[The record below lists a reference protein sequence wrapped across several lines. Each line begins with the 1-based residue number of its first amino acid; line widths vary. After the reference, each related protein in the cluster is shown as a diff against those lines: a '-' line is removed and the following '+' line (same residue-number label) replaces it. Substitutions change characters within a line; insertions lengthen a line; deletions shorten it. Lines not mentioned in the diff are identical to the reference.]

1 MLSDKTLRL
10 IGLSRGSGGAA
21 CGASAL
27 IAAIKRKK
35 CFLAF
40 IARDCGTSTFDKF
53 INMCSEHKIP
63 VILCDSKQILG
74 SAAGYGEKAVL
85 GITNAAMAQG
95 ILAQEK
101 ENIFSPGSM

>member
-10 IGLSRGSGGAA
+10 IGLSRASGAAA

-35 CFLAF
+35 CFLAI

-53 INMCSEHKIP
+53 IGMCKERSIP
-63 VILCDSKQILG
+63 VILCDTKQILG
-74 SAAGYGEKAVL
+74 RAAGYGEKAVL
-85 GITNAAMAQG
+85 GITDPNMAQG
-95 ILAQEK
+95 IIVQEQ
-101 ENIFSPGSM
+101 ENIFSPGSK